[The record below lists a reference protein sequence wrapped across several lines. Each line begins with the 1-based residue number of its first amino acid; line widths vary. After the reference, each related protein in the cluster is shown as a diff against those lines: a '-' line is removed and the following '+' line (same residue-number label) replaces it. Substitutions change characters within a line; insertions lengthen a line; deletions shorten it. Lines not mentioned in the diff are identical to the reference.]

1 MSSEINLQLYGFVML
16 DLSYK
21 AKIRL
26 YFPGKISLKSP
37 VKLENKQVHY
47 LINVM
52 RKKIDDSILVFN
64 SVNGEFLA
72 KISEINKNKII
83 IDIIKKIRDV
93 KIENDIWLLFAPVK
107 KSPTEY
113 IVQKATEL
121 GVSKII
127 PVITE
132 RTITKNLNLKR
143 MQDIAIESSEQCER
157 ITIPEVCAIKKLK
170 DLIPNWDSDR
180 IIFFCDETIRNND
193 VVKIDLQNL
202 STKSFGAI
210 LVGPEGGF
218 STNETNYLR
227 EKKFIRPID
236 LGPRILRSDTAVI
249 AALSLWH
256 YLNGDIKNN

>member
-1 MSSEINLQLYGFVML
+1 ML

-26 YFPGKISLKSP
+26 YFPGKLSLEDP

-52 RKKIDDSILVFN
+52 RKKIDDSIVVFN
-64 SVNGEFLA
+64 SVNGEYLA
-72 KISEINKNKII
+72 KISEIYKNTII
-83 IDIIKKIRDV
+83 IDIIKKTRDV
-93 KIENDIWLLFAPVK
+93 IIENDIWLLFAPVK

-157 ITIPEVCAIKKLK
+157 ITIPEVCAVKKLK
-170 DLIPNWDSDR
+170 DLIPNWDNDR

-193 VVKIDLQNL
+193 AVKIDFQNL

-256 YLNGDIKNN
+256 YLKGDIKNN

>member
-1 MSSEINLQLYGFVML
+1 ML

-64 SVNGEFLA
+64 SVNGEFLG
-72 KISEINKNKII
+72 KISEIYKNTII

-157 ITIPEVCAIKKLK
+157 ITVPEVCAVKKLQ
-170 DLIPNWDSDR
+170 DLVLNWDNDR
-180 IIFFCDETIRNND
+180 IIFFCDETIKYND
-193 VVKIDLQNL
+193 IVKIDFKNL

-218 STNETNYLR
+218 SANERNYLR

-256 YLNGDIKNN
+256 CLNGDIKNS

>member
-1 MSSEINLQLYGFVML
+1 MSDEQEEVELKKFV
-16 DLSYK
+16 DFFS
-21 AKIRL
+21 ATR
-26 YFPGKISLKSP
+26 FDR
-37 VKLENKQVHY
+37 Q
-47 LINVM
+47 
-52 RKKIDDSILVFN
+52 
-64 SVNGEFLA
+64 FLA
-72 KISEINKNKII
+72 KISEINKNTII

-157 ITIPEVCAIKKLK
+157 ITIPEVCAVKKLK
-170 DLIPNWDSDR
+170 DLIPNWDNDR

-193 VVKIDLQNL
+193 FAKIDFQNL

>member
-1 MSSEINLQLYGFVML
+1 MKLILSYTVSIML

-26 YFPGKISLKSP
+26 YFPGKLSLKSP
-37 VKLENKQVHY
+37 IKLENKQVHY

-72 KISEINKNKII
+72 KISEIYKNTII

-127 PVITE
+127 PIITE
-132 RTITKNLNLKR
+132 RTITKNLNLNR

-157 ITIPEVCAIKKLK
+157 ITIPEVCSVKKLK
-170 DLIPNWDSDR
+170 DLISNWDNDR

-193 VVKIDLQNL
+193 VVKKDFQNL

-218 STNETNYLR
+218 SANETNYLR
-227 EKKFIRPID
+227 EKKFIRPVD

-256 YLNGDIKNN
+256 CLNGDIKSN

>member
-1 MSSEINLQLYGFVML
+1 ML

-64 SVNGEFLA
+64 GVNGEFLA
-72 KISEINKNKII
+72 KISEIYKNTIF
-83 IDIIKKIRDV
+83 IDIIKKTRDV
-93 KIENDIWLLFAPVK
+93 QIDNDIWLLFAPVK

-170 DLIPNWDSDR
+170 DLIPNWDNDR

-193 VVKIDLQNL
+193 VVKIDFQNL

-218 STNETNYLR
+218 SANETNYLR

-256 YLNGDIKNN
+256 YLNGNIKNN

>member
-1 MSSEINLQLYGFVML
+1 MP

-26 YFPGKISLKSP
+26 YFPGKLSLEDP

-64 SVNGEFLA
+64 SINGEFLA
-72 KISEINKNKII
+72 KISKIYKNTII

-157 ITIPEVCAIKKLK
+157 ITVPEVCAVKKLK
-170 DLIPNWDSDR
+170 DLIPNWDNDR

-193 VVKIDLQNL
+193 AVKIDFQNL

-218 STNETNYLR
+218 SANETNYLR

-249 AALSLWH
+249 TALSFWH
-256 YLNGDIKNN
+256 FLNGDIKNN

>member
-1 MSSEINLQLYGFVML
+1 MKLILSYTVSVMS

-26 YFPGKISLKSP
+26 YFPGKLSLKSS

-72 KISEINKNKII
+72 KISEIYKNTII

-127 PVITE
+127 PIITE
-132 RTITKNLNLKR
+132 RTITKNLNLNR
-143 MQDIAIESSEQCER
+143 MQDIAIESSEQCDR
-157 ITIPEVCAIKKLK
+157 ITIPEICAVKKLK
-170 DLIPNWDSDR
+170 DLILNWDNDR

-193 VVKIDLQNL
+193 VVKIDFQNL

-218 STNETNYLR
+218 SANETNYLR

-256 YLNGDIKNN
+256 CLNGDIKSN

>member
-1 MSSEINLQLYGFVML
+1 ML

-64 SVNGEFLA
+64 SVNGEYLA
-72 KISEINKNKII
+72 KISKIYKNTII
-83 IDIIKKIRDV
+83 IVIIKKIRDV

-143 MQDIAIESSEQCER
+143 MKDIAIESSEQCER
-157 ITIPEVCAIKKLK
+157 ITIPEVCAVKKLK
-170 DLIPNWDSDR
+170 DLIPNWDNDR

-193 VVKIDLQNL
+193 VIKKDLQNL

-227 EKKFIRPID
+227 EKKFIKPID

-249 AALSLWH
+249 VALSLWH
-256 YLNGDIKNN
+256 YLKRDIKNK

>member
-1 MSSEINLQLYGFVML
+1 ML

-26 YFPGKISLKSP
+26 YFPGKLSLKSP

-72 KISEINKNKII
+72 KISEIYKNTII
-83 IDIIKKIRDV
+83 IDIIKKVRDV

-127 PVITE
+127 PIITE
-132 RTITKNLNLKR
+132 RTITKNLNLNR
-143 MQDIAIESSEQCER
+143 MQDIAIESSEQCDR
-157 ITIPEVCAIKKLK
+157 ITIPEICAVKKLK
-170 DLIPNWDSDR
+170 DLILNWDNDR

-193 VVKIDLQNL
+193 VVKKDFQNL

-218 STNETNYLR
+218 SANETNYLR

-256 YLNGDIKNN
+256 CLNGDIKSN

>member
-1 MSSEINLQLYGFVML
+1 M
-16 DLSYK
+16 YK
-21 AKIRL
+21 R
-26 YFPGKISLKSP
+26 
-37 VKLENKQVHY
+37 Q
-47 LINVM
+47 
-52 RKKIDDSILVFN
+52 
-64 SVNGEFLA
+64 
-72 KISEINKNKII
+72 
-83 IDIIKKIRDV
+83 
-93 KIENDIWLLFAPVK
+93 IENDIWLLFAPVK

-157 ITIPEVCAIKKLK
+157 ITIPEVCAVKKLK
-170 DLIPNWDSDR
+170 DLIPNWDNDR

-193 VVKIDLQNL
+193 FIKIDFQNL

>member
-1 MSSEINLQLYGFVML
+1 ML

-21 AKIRL
+21 TKIRL
-26 YFPGKISLKSP
+26 YFPGKLSLKRP
-37 VKLENKQVHY
+37 IKLENKQVHY

-72 KISEINKNKII
+72 KISEIYKNTII

-157 ITIPEVCAIKKLK
+157 ITIPEVCAVKKLK
-170 DLIPNWDSDR
+170 DLIPNWDNDR

-193 VVKIDLQNL
+193 FAKIDFQNL

>member
-1 MSSEINLQLYGFVML
+1 ML

-21 AKIRL
+21 TKIRL
-26 YFPGKISLKSP
+26 YFPGKLSLKSP
-37 VKLENKQVHY
+37 IKLENKQVHY

-72 KISEINKNKII
+72 KISEIYKNTII

-127 PVITE
+127 PIITE
-132 RTITKNLNLKR
+132 RTITKNLNLNR
-143 MQDIAIESSEQCER
+143 MQDIAIESSEQCDR
-157 ITIPEVCAIKKLK
+157 ITIPEICAVKKLK
-170 DLIPNWDSDR
+170 DLILNWDNDR

-193 VVKIDLQNL
+193 VVKIDFQNL

-218 STNETNYLR
+218 SANETNYLR

-256 YLNGDIKNN
+256 CLNGDIKSN

>member
-1 MSSEINLQLYGFVML
+1 MR
-16 DLSYK
+16 K
-21 AKIRL
+21 HRL
-26 YFPGKISLKSP
+26 YHVGELHVGQEIVLSTTNSDKI
-37 VKLENKQVHY
+37 
-47 LINVM
+47 INVL
-52 RKKIDDSILVFN
+52 RLKTARQIILFN
-64 SVNGEFLA
+64 NTGFDFVAEITATARRRVSAIIQEQQHVLTESPLNIHLGQVLTKGQKMDFL
-72 KISEINKNKII
+72 
-83 IDIIKKIRDV
+83 
-93 KIENDIWLLFAPVK
+93 L
-107 KSPTEY
+107 
-113 IVQKATEL
+113 QKATEL

-157 ITIPEVCAIKKLK
+157 ITIPEVCAVKKLK
-170 DLIPNWDSDR
+170 DLIPNWDNDR

-193 VVKIDLQNL
+193 FAKIDFQNI

-256 YLNGDIKNN
+256 CLNGDIKSN

>member
-1 MSSEINLQLYGFVML
+1 MVSFWL
-16 DLSYK
+16 
-21 AKIRL
+21 
-26 YFPGKISLKSP
+26 
-37 VKLENKQVHY
+37 
-47 LINVM
+47 
-52 RKKIDDSILVFN
+52 
-64 SVNGEFLA
+64 
-72 KISEINKNKII
+72 KISEIYKNTII

-157 ITIPEVCAIKKLK
+157 ITIPEVCAVKKLK
-170 DLIPNWDSDR
+170 DLIPNWDNDR

-193 VVKIDLQNL
+193 VVKLDFQNL

>member
-1 MSSEINLQLYGFVML
+1 ML

-26 YFPGKISLKSP
+26 YFPGKLSLEDP

-52 RKKIDDSILVFN
+52 RKKINDSILVFN
-64 SVNGEFLA
+64 SINGEFLA
-72 KISEINKNKII
+72 KISKIYKNTII
-83 IDIIKKIRDV
+83 IEILKKIRDV

-113 IVQKATEL
+113 LVQKATEL

-157 ITIPEVCAIKKLK
+157 ITIPEVCAVIKLK
-170 DLIPNWDSDR
+170 DLIPNWDNDR
-180 IIFFCDETIRNND
+180 IIFFCDETIRNNN
-193 VVKIDLQNL
+193 VVKIDFQNL

-218 STNETNYLR
+218 SKNETNYLR
-227 EKKFIRPID
+227 EKKFIRPTD

-256 YLNGDIKNN
+256 YLKGDIK

>member
-1 MSSEINLQLYGFVML
+1 ML
-16 DLSYK
+16 DLFYK
-21 AKIRL
+21 AKIRI
-26 YFPGKISLKSP
+26 YFPGKLSLKSQ

-72 KISEINKNKII
+72 KISEIYKNTII

-127 PVITE
+127 PIITE
-132 RTITKNLNLKR
+132 RTITKNLNLNR
-143 MQDIAIESSEQCER
+143 MQDIAIESSEQCDR
-157 ITIPEVCAIKKLK
+157 ITIPEICAVKKLK
-170 DLIPNWDSDR
+170 DLIINWDNDR

-193 VVKIDLQNL
+193 VVKIDFQNL
-202 STKSFGAI
+202 SPKSFCAI

-218 STNETNYLR
+218 SANETNYLR

-256 YLNGDIKNN
+256 CLN

>member
-1 MSSEINLQLYGFVML
+1 ML

-72 KISEINKNKII
+72 KISEIYRNTII

-107 KSPTEY
+107 KTPTEY

-132 RTITKNLNLKR
+132 RTITKKLNLKR
-143 MQDIAIESSEQCER
+143 MKDIAIESSEQCER
-157 ITIPEVCAIKKLK
+157 ITIPEVYAIKKLK
-170 DLIPNWDSDR
+170 DLIPNWDNDR
-180 IIFFCDETIRNND
+180 IIFFCDETIRND
-193 VVKIDLQNL
+193 EVVKIDFQNL

-218 STNETNYLR
+218 SINETNYLR

-256 YLNGDIKNN
+256 YLNGDLKNN

>member
-1 MSSEINLQLYGFVML
+1 MS

-26 YFPGKISLKSP
+26 YYPRHLSVKNSI
-37 VKLENKQVHY
+37 KLEKKQVHY

-64 SVNGEFLA
+64 SFNGEFLA
-72 KISEINKNKII
+72 KISEISKNTII
-83 IDIIKKIRDV
+83 VDIIKKIRDV

-127 PVITE
+127 PIITE
-132 RTITKNLNLKR
+132 RTITKNLNLNR
-143 MQDIAIESSEQCER
+143 MQDIAIESSEQCDR
-157 ITIPEVCAIKKLK
+157 ITIPEICAVKKLK
-170 DLIPNWDSDR
+170 DLILNWDNDR

-193 VVKIDLQNL
+193 VVKIDFQNL

-218 STNETNYLR
+218 SANETNYLR

-256 YLNGDIKNN
+256 CLNGDIKSN

>member
-1 MSSEINLQLYGFVML
+1 MS

-26 YFPGKISLKSP
+26 YFPGKISLKSS
-37 VKLENKQVHY
+37 VKLENKQFHY

-64 SVNGEFLA
+64 NVNGEFLA
-72 KISEINKNKII
+72 KISEINKNTII

-157 ITIPEVCAIKKLK
+157 ITIPEVCAMKKLK
-170 DLIPNWDSDR
+170 DLIPNWDNDR

-193 VVKIDLQNL
+193 AVKIEFQNL
-202 STKSFGAI
+202 TTKSFGAI

-218 STNETNYLR
+218 SANETNYLR

-249 AALSLWH
+249 TNLCLWH
-256 YLNGDIKNN
+256 FLNGDIKNN

>member
-1 MSSEINLQLYGFVML
+1 ML
-16 DLSYK
+16 DLFYK
-21 AKIRL
+21 AKIRI
-26 YFPGKISLKSP
+26 YFPGKLSLKSQ

-72 KISEINKNKII
+72 KISEIYKNTII

-127 PVITE
+127 PIITE
-132 RTITKNLNLKR
+132 RTITKNLNLNR
-143 MQDIAIESSEQCER
+143 MQDIAIESSEQCDR
-157 ITIPEVCAIKKLK
+157 ITIPEICAVKKLK
-170 DLIPNWDSDR
+170 DLIINWDNDR

-193 VVKIDLQNL
+193 VVKIDFQNL
-202 STKSFGAI
+202 SPKSFCAI

-218 STNETNYLR
+218 SANETNYLR

-249 AALSLWH
+249 AALFLWH
-256 YLNGDIKNN
+256 CLNGDIKSN

>member
-1 MSSEINLQLYGFVML
+1 MKLILSYTVSIML

-26 YFPGKISLKSP
+26 YFPGKLSLKSP
-37 VKLENKQVHY
+37 IKLENKQVHY

-72 KISEINKNKII
+72 KISEIYKNTII

-127 PVITE
+127 PIITE
-132 RTITKNLNLKR
+132 RTITKNLNLNR
-143 MQDIAIESSEQCER
+143 MQDIAIESSEQCDR
-157 ITIPEVCAIKKLK
+157 ITIPEICAVKKLK
-170 DLIPNWDSDR
+170 DLILNWDNDR

-193 VVKIDLQNL
+193 VVKKDFQNL
-202 STKSFGAI
+202 STKSFAAI

-218 STNETNYLR
+218 SANETNYLR

-256 YLNGDIKNN
+256 CLNGDIKSN

>member
-1 MSSEINLQLYGFVML
+1 ML

-26 YFPGKISLKSP
+26 YFPGKISLKNP

-64 SVNGEFLA
+64 SVNGEFLG
-72 KISEINKNKII
+72 KISEIYKNTII
-83 IDIIKKIRDV
+83 IDIIKKTRDV
-93 KIENDIWLLFAPVK
+93 QIDNDIWLLFAPVK

-157 ITIPEVCAIKKLK
+157 ITIPEVCAVKKLK
-170 DLIPNWDSDR
+170 DLIPNWDNDR

-218 STNETNYLR
+218 SINETNYLR

>member
-1 MSSEINLQLYGFVML
+1 ML

-26 YFPGKISLKSP
+26 YFPGKLSLKSP

-52 RKKIDDSILVFN
+52 RRKIDDSILVFN

-72 KISEINKNKII
+72 NISEISKNTII
-83 IDIIKKIRDV
+83 VDIIKKTRDV

-143 MQDIAIESSEQCER
+143 MQDIAIEASEQCDR
-157 ITIPEVCAIKKLK
+157 ITIPEICAVKKLR
-170 DLIPNWDSDR
+170 DLIHNWDNDR

-193 VVKIDLQNL
+193 VVKIDFQNL

-218 STNETNYLR
+218 SANETNYLR

-256 YLNGDIKNN
+256 CLNGDIKSN

>member
-1 MSSEINLQLYGFVML
+1 MKLILSYTVSIML
-16 DLSYK
+16 DLFYK
-21 AKIRL
+21 AKIRI
-26 YFPGKISLKSP
+26 YFPGKLSLKSQ

-72 KISEINKNKII
+72 KISEIYKNTII

-127 PVITE
+127 PIITE
-132 RTITKNLNLKR
+132 RTITKNLNLNR
-143 MQDIAIESSEQCER
+143 MQDIAIESSEQCDR
-157 ITIPEVCAIKKLK
+157 ITIPEICAVKKLK
-170 DLIPNWDSDR
+170 DLIINWDNDR

-193 VVKIDLQNL
+193 VVKIDFQNL
-202 STKSFGAI
+202 SPKSFCAI

-218 STNETNYLR
+218 SANETNYLR

-256 YLNGDIKNN
+256 CLN

>member
-1 MSSEINLQLYGFVML
+1 ML

-64 SVNGEFLA
+64 GVNGEFLA
-72 KISEINKNKII
+72 KISEIYKNTII
-83 IDIIKKIRDV
+83 IDIIKKTRDV
-93 KIENDIWLLFAPVK
+93 QIDNDIWLLFAPVK

-170 DLIPNWDSDR
+170 DLIPNWDNNR

-218 STNETNYLR
+218 SANETNYLR
-227 EKKFIRPID
+227 EKNFIRPID

>member
-1 MSSEINLQLYGFVML
+1 ML

-26 YFPGKISLKSP
+26 YFPGKLSLKSP

-52 RKKIDDSILVFN
+52 RRKIDDSVLLFN

-72 KISEINKNKII
+72 NISEISKNTII
-83 IDIIKKIRDV
+83 VDIIKKTRDV

-107 KSPTEY
+107 KSPNEY

-127 PVITE
+127 PIITE
-132 RTITKNLNLKR
+132 RTITKNLNLNR
-143 MQDIAIESSEQCER
+143 MQDIAIESSEQCDR
-157 ITIPEVCAIKKLK
+157 ITIPEICAVKKLK
-170 DLIPNWDSDR
+170 DLILNWDNDR
-180 IIFFCDETIRNND
+180 IIFFCDETTRNND
-193 VVKIDLQNL
+193 VVKIDFQNL
-202 STKSFGAI
+202 STKSFAAI

-218 STNETNYLR
+218 SANETNYLR

-256 YLNGDIKNN
+256 CLNGDIKSN

>member
-1 MSSEINLQLYGFVML
+1 ML

-26 YFPGKISLKSP
+26 YFPGKLSLEDP

-72 KISEINKNKII
+72 KISEIYKNTII

-170 DLIPNWDSDR
+170 DLIPNWDNDR

-218 STNETNYLR
+218 SANETNYLR

-256 YLNGDIKNN
+256 YVNGDIKNN

>member
-1 MSSEINLQLYGFVML
+1 ML

-26 YFPGKISLKSP
+26 YFPGKLSLEDP

-72 KISEINKNKII
+72 KISEIYKNTII
-83 IDIIKKIRDV
+83 INIIKKIRDV

-157 ITIPEVCAIKKLK
+157 ITIPEVCAVKKLK
-170 DLIPNWDSDR
+170 DLIPNWDNDR
-180 IIFFCDETIRNND
+180 IIFFCDETIRNKD
-193 VVKIDLQNL
+193 GVKINFQNL
-202 STKSFGAI
+202 STISFGAI

>member
-1 MSSEINLQLYGFVML
+1 M
-16 DLSYK
+16 
-21 AKIRL
+21 
-26 YFPGKISLKSP
+26 
-37 VKLENKQVHY
+37 
-47 LINVM
+47 
-52 RKKIDDSILVFN
+52 
-64 SVNGEFLA
+64 
-72 KISEINKNKII
+72 
-83 IDIIKKIRDV
+83 
-93 KIENDIWLLFAPVK
+93 
-107 KSPTEY
+107 
-113 IVQKATEL
+113 QKATEL

-157 ITIPEVCAIKKLK
+157 ITIPEVCAVKKLK
-170 DLIPNWDSDR
+170 DLIPNWDNDR

-193 VVKIDLQNL
+193 VVKIDFQNL

-218 STNETNYLR
+218 SANETNYLR

-256 YLNGDIKNN
+256 FLNGDIKNN

>member
-1 MSSEINLQLYGFVML
+1 ML

-26 YFPGKISLKSP
+26 YFPGEISLKIP

-72 KISEINKNKII
+72 KISEIYKNTII

-127 PVITE
+127 PIITE
-132 RTITKNLNLKR
+132 RTITKNLNLNR
-143 MQDIAIESSEQCER
+143 MQDIAIESSEQCDR
-157 ITIPEVCAIKKLK
+157 ITIPEICTVNKLK
-170 DLIPNWDSDR
+170 DLILNWDNDR
-180 IIFFCDETIRNND
+180 IIFFCDETIGNND
-193 VVKIDLQNL
+193 IVKIDFQNL

-218 STNETNYLR
+218 SANETNYLR

-256 YLNGDIKNN
+256 CLNGDIKSN

>member
-1 MSSEINLQLYGFVML
+1 ML

-26 YFPGKISLKSP
+26 YFPGKISLKNP

-72 KISEINKNKII
+72 KISEIYKNTII
-83 IDIIKKIRDV
+83 IDTIKKVRDV

-127 PVITE
+127 PIITE
-132 RTITKNLNLKR
+132 RTITKNLNINR
-143 MQDIAIESSEQCER
+143 MQDIAIESSEQCDR
-157 ITIPEVCAIKKLK
+157 ITIPEICAVKKLK
-170 DLIPNWDSDR
+170 NLILNWDNDR

-193 VVKIDLQNL
+193 VVKKDFQNL

-218 STNETNYLR
+218 SANETNYLR

-256 YLNGDIKNN
+256 CLNGDIKSN

>member
-1 MSSEINLQLYGFVML
+1 MKLILSYTVSIML

-21 AKIRL
+21 VKIRL
-26 YFPGKISLKSP
+26 YFPGKLSLKSP
-37 VKLENKQVHY
+37 IKLENKQVHY

-72 KISEINKNKII
+72 KISEIYKNTII
-83 IDIIKKIRDV
+83 IDIIKKVRDV

-127 PVITE
+127 PIITE
-132 RTITKNLNLKR
+132 RTITKNLNLNR
-143 MQDIAIESSEQCER
+143 MQDIAIESSEQCDR
-157 ITIPEVCAIKKLK
+157 ITIPEICAVKKLK
-170 DLIPNWDSDR
+170 NLILNWDNDR

-193 VVKIDLQNL
+193 VIKKDFQNL

-218 STNETNYLR
+218 SANETNYLR

-256 YLNGDIKNN
+256 CLNGDIKSN

>member
-1 MSSEINLQLYGFVML
+1 ML

-26 YFPGKISLKSP
+26 YFPGKISLKSS

-64 SVNGEFLA
+64 NVNGEYLA
-72 KISEINKNKII
+72 KISEIYKNTII

-157 ITIPEVCAIKKLK
+157 ITIPEVCSVKKLK
-170 DLIPNWDSDR
+170 DLIPNWDNDR

-193 VVKIDLQNL
+193 IVKIDLQNL

-227 EKKFIRPID
+227 EKKYIRPIE

-249 AALSLWH
+249 AALSFWH
-256 YLNGDIKNN
+256 FLKGDIKNN

>member
-1 MSSEINLQLYGFVML
+1 ML

-26 YFPGKISLKSP
+26 YFPGKLSLEDP

-52 RKKIDDSILVFN
+52 RKKIEDSILVFN

-83 IDIIKKIRDV
+83 IDIIKKTRDV
-93 KIENDIWLLFAPVK
+93 QIDNDIWLLFAPVK

-170 DLIPNWDSDR
+170 DLIPNWDNDR

-249 AALSLWH
+249 TALSFWH
-256 YLNGDIKNN
+256 FLNGDIKNN